1 LFIRNKFTAFL
12 TYYFTSAVMLKDF
25 EAVIFDMDG
34 VLIDSEPFWRQ
45 VEIKVFGTVGL
56 HLTEK
61 DCMETTGYRFDEVVN
76 HWWHKHPWT
85 GKTKEE
91 IHDEVIDGMVEA
103 ITHHAQAMK
112 GVHEALDFFK
122 GKGMRIALAS
132 SSAMKLIKATI
143 VRLNI
148 EDYFEL
154 LVSAEH
160 ELFGKPHPAVF
171 IRTAET
177 LGIRAEKCLVIED
190 SFFGLLAAKSAKM
203 KCVVIPDPGH
213 FHNPKFVIADWK
225 LNRLT
230 DIPSVF

>member
-1 LFIRNKFTAFL
+1 
-12 TYYFTSAVMLKDF
+12 MLNEF

-45 VEIKVFGTVGL
+45 VEIRVFGSVGL
-56 HLTEK
+56 VLTEK

-76 HWWHKHPWT
+76 HWWHKHPWE

-103 ITHHAQAMK
+103 ITHHAEAMK
-112 GVHEALDFFK
+112 GVHEALEFFK
-122 GKGMRIALAS
+122 SKGLRIALAS
-132 SSAMKLIKATI
+132 SSAMKLIKAT
-143 VRLNI
+143 VVKLKI
-148 EDYFEL
+148 ESYFEL

-177 LGIRAEKCLVIED
+177 LGIRPEKCLVIED
-190 SFFGLLAAKSAKM
+190 SFFGLMAAKSAKM
-203 KCVVIPDPGH
+203 KCAVVPDPAN
-213 FHNPKFVIADWK
+213 FSNPKFVIADWK
-225 LNRLT
+225 LNNLT
-230 DIPSVF
+230 EIQQTF